1 MAIPT
6 REEWA
11 ALLASGFRS
20 NGATGVPD
28 TIWGLKIANG
38 DDRYPPL
45 PADRH
50 DAAYFTGG
58 DELDRLAADLE
69 FRDGMLELVAR
80 GSWWLRV
87 LRRKRAEAYYH
98 GVRMMGM
105 SHFERAWTMRG
116 DP

>member
-28 TIWGLKIANG
+28 TIWGLRIANG

-45 PADRH
+45 PGDLH
-50 DAAYFTGG
+50 DLRYHVGG

-69 FRDGMLELVAR
+69 FRDGMLALVAA
-80 GSWWLRV
+80 GSWWLRA
-87 LRRKRAEAYYH
+87 LRRKRAEAYYL

-105 SHFERAWTMRG
+105 SHFERAWTLKV
-116 DP
+116 PA